1 MKETH
6 ARVFNFAIF
15 VMIFPAI
22 VLNATATITREW
34 FMSGMFQTN
43 YIHFCGKGSF
53 CSTLPLTSRLQM
65 IKTTQVMVTFII
77 RPENKLFMKL

>member
-1 MKETH
+1 MKEAH

-34 FMSGMFQTN
+34 FMSGMFQKQFE
-43 YIHFCGKGSF
+43 IHFWTQGDF
-53 CSTLPLTSRLQM
+53 YTRLPFNFRSSH
-65 IKTTQVMVTFII
+65 
-77 RPENKLFMKL
+77 